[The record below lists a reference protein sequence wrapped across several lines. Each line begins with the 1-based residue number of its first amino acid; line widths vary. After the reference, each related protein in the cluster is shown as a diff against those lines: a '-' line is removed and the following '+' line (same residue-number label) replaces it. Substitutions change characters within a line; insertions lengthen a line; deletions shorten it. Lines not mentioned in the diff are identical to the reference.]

1 MPTTDFYTRYYLT
14 AMTILWASTFSLCI
28 LFFPKIF
35 KILFPNKALLVSPA
49 AAEKRNGHDD
59 EQTLYDEKQLLTMNR
74 MIATSTHIFVDEG
87 KKDDP
92 GVKWSGPMHSTMMDT
107 YQVRI
112 SLFCQTKFSSDT
124 CIQKETLPVQY
135 VFRYFPLLARWQMR
149 CITFLPQVSFLS
161 IQLVYN
167 DILFI
172 HDTCLF

>member
-107 YQVRI
+107 YQ
-112 SLFCQTKFSSDT
+112 
-124 CIQKETLPVQY
+124 ETLPVQY